1 MRCGNNW
8 ILLIAL
14 LWKYHFVGPMLAS
27 WNTNILILI
36 TIKRWLKH
44 SVWLFV
50 IYMSLSKPKLNKLC
64 RISNKIYLN
73 MRSLAMMTLEVMTQT
88 TLTKIRLSQ
97 AKIKMKESKK
107 IKVEFK
113 SPYVKRLLSILS
125 QQRRKNDNSN
135 IPFILLV
142 FSFISISTLKIY
154 KIKTYII
161 EYY

>member
-1 MRCGNNW
+1 
-8 ILLIAL
+8 
-14 LWKYHFVGPMLAS
+14 
-27 WNTNILILI
+27 
-36 TIKRWLKH
+36 
-44 SVWLFV
+44 
-50 IYMSLSKPKLNKLC
+50 
-64 RISNKIYLN
+64 
-73 MRSLAMMTLEVMTQT
+73 MRSLAMTTLEVMTLT

-107 IKVEFK
+107 TKVEFK
-113 SPYVKRLLSILS
+113 SPYVKRLPSILS